1 MPYTEKPL
9 RNGQLDSCLSEDWL
23 LANLPDGWTY
33 DCQVFGGDTPDSGP
47 GFIIFDR
54 NDITKQLFIPLSLLA
69 EQRHA

>member
-1 MPYTEKPL
+1 
-9 RNGQLDSCLSEDWL
+9 LSEDWL